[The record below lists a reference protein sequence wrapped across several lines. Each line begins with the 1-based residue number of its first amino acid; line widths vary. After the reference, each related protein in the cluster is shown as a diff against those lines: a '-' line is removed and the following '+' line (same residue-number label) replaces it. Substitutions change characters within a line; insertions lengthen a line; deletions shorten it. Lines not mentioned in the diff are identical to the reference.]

1 MSSLIQEINH
11 FPKES
16 VYDNFFRICLP
27 DAKVKYEKITRKKMI
42 EQIIEKYSPQYII
55 DICTVK
61 ELKLLKRIVENNYKE
76 VDVHRMPFEK
86 VALYRKYLLFEDEIP
101 DELKESVVAALKLI
115 DFEKK
120 EKQDEPL
127 LCVIGYIRS
136 CAICHPFLVD
146 AYAQSYGLD
155 MENVRTNPLFY
166 FWVYYTTGCPYPN
179 DTYGEAFVYQDS
191 YDDMDIIAEE
201 RLKYEMVT
209 PVYLEPESYLSIF
222 YNGYDD
228 TDPDIHAL
236 FVHLKENNDVFNQLK
251 MDRILRYIKSG
262 NMCEGLIEF
271 YVKSACFDLETT
283 DLFKKAM
290 HKMPLPNL
298 FGMTLNDYQQAMDKE
313 KALNEIRSKNIKQ
326 MNARIDQNDVK
337 LFYRL
342 YLSLLD
348 FMNSIENVEPNF
360 KISQD
365 QYINPDR
372 LIIVIDAFWQDPDK
386 WINMYIKENPLNLTS
401 RNLNIV
407 QNFKHGKRKDFM
419 IVAFKK
425 RHTIFN
431 DGEYNYMVKGLNS
444 NIDEIIHVEQLPVY
458 VRTTLLPFKDD
469 IIYDSILGSS
479 QIELGI
485 NISLKVFEEYVSQP
499 KLYTLPNEKG
509 NQNHLGF

>member
-1 MSSLIQEINH
+1 MERL
-11 FPKES
+11 FVYGTLMKEQRAH
-16 VYDNFFRICLP
+16 D
-27 DAKVKYEKITRKKMI
+27 
-42 EQIIEKYSPQYII
+42 
-55 DICTVK
+55 
-61 ELKLLKRIVENNYKE
+61 LLENS
-76 VDVHRMPFEK
+76 
-86 VALYRKYLLFEDEIP
+86 KYLG
-101 DELKESVVAALKLI
+101 KATK
-115 DFEKK
+115 
-120 EKQDEPL
+120 
-127 LCVIGYIRS
+127 
-136 CAICHPFLVD
+136 
-146 AYAQSYGLD
+146 
-155 MENVRTNPLFY
+155 
-166 FWVYYTTGCPYPN
+166 
-179 DTYGEAFVYQDS
+179 
-191 YDDMDIIAEE
+191 
-201 RLKYEMVT
+201 
-209 PVYLEPESYLSIF
+209 
-222 YNGYDD
+222 
-228 TDPDIHAL
+228 
-236 FVHLKENNDVFNQLK
+236 
-251 MDRILRYIKSG
+251 
-262 NMCEGLIEF
+262 
-271 YVKSACFDLETT
+271 
-283 DLFKKAM
+283 LFKKAIY
-290 HKMPLPNL
+290 KMPLPNL

-313 KALNEIRSKNIKQ
+313 KALNEIRSKNMKQ

-342 YLSLLD
+342 YLSFLD
-348 FMNSIENVEPNF
+348 FMNSKENVEPNF

-444 NIDEIIHVEQLPVY
+444 NIDEIIHAEQLPIY

-479 QIELGI
+479 QIESGI

-509 NQNHLGF
+509 GN

>member
-42 EQIIEKYSPQYII
+42 EQIIEKYTPQYII

-61 ELKLLKRIVENNYKE
+61 ELQLLKRIVENDYKE
-76 VDVHRMPFEK
+76 INIDHWSFERM
-86 VALYRKYLLFEDEIP
+86 ALYRKYLLFQFGIP
-101 DELKESVVAALKLI
+101 EELKENVVEALEIVDLK
-115 DFEKK
+115 KK
-120 EKQDEPL
+120 EKQDEL
-127 LCVIGYIRS
+127 VLSVLGYIRS
-136 CAICHPFLVD
+136 CAICHPVMVN
-146 AYAQSYGLD
+146 AIAEIYGLD
-155 MENVRTNPLFY
+155 MEKLDTNPLFN
-166 FWVYYTTGCPYPN
+166 FWAYYTN
-179 DTYGEAFVYQDS
+179 DTYGDS
-191 YDDMDIIAEE
+191 YVYHDYYRYMNIIEQK
-201 RLKYEMVT
+201 RFKYKMIS
-209 PVYLEPESYLSIF
+209 PVYLDSESYRSIF

-236 FVHLKENNDVFNQLK
+236 FDYLEKFNDYKNRYKKNQV
-251 MDRILRYIKSG
+251 LRYVEVG
-262 NMCEGLIEF
+262 DMNEQLIDL
-271 YVKSACFDLETT
+271 YTKIHDFDGKATK
-283 DLFKKAM
+283 LFKKAIY
-290 HKMPLPNL
+290 KMPLPNL

-313 KALNEIRSKNIKQ
+313 KALNEIRSKNMKQ

-348 FMNSIENVEPNF
+348 FMNSKENVEPNF

-444 NIDEIIHVEQLPVY
+444 NIDEIIHAEQLPIY

-509 NQNHLGF
+509 GN